1 MAWNLNQGSPVSG
14 VLLHEYKAPTLTN
27 HVDLPSLLPFA
38 AIGGQTHLGVRDV
51 YALSHKEDVP
61 FMIAN
66 IQGKTIENIN
76 GDQYSFDL
84 PTMQENETKLVSVD
98 ATDKSKLGYGGQ
110 PFKIT
115 VSNGRLGGFGSRI
128 TPNPLLP
135 YVLEVTN
142 LERKGEF
149 IQYTVI
155 YRGNMR
161 GEKSIP
167 ANILQPNSFLYKLN
181 GTRSKEFGQDYD
193 SWEIGG
199 GAKRKFISFLSNFEI
214 QTHYHMT
221 DQACN
226 FAGGRRVED
235 KNWVMNNLNSVVEY
249 IGIKSPMSPSTKT
262 YTEFLQSKEGN
273 ASQDVIGFKYFTMLY
288 DKISMGILEKEIIN
302 TMVWEPGGQTGSDG
316 FDKSYI
322 HPGIWHQLDYS
333 GYKRIF
339 SIPNFSK
346 EIILSAIRD
355 FRSGKQELPTYGKE
369 VTYKVRTGRAG
380 IELLNKAFK
389 EEFQAQASGLIMAD
403 KLGQYE
409 GTYKSG
415 IDVYT
420 PWFKSVTIAGQFKLI
435 MEWDPSLDPTR
446 GDDIHNPLV
455 NGYRLSSYSMIIE
468 DYDTSSS
475 NIRILRNQ
483 FLGGGG
489 MRMEVINGTRSH
501 PLYEMTYNGIPVHQ
515 GSNLKTG
522 FGAFFRAVPDTAI
535 VWDPTRLLKLVPRNP
550 LTGQSIL

>member
-38 AIGGQTHLGVRDV
+38 AQGGQTHLGVRDI

-66 IQGKTIENIN
+66 IQGKTIEPIN
-76 GDQYSFDL
+76 GDMYSFDL
-84 PTMQENETKLVSVD
+84 PTMQENETKIVSVD
-98 ATDKSKLGYGGQ
+98 ADDKSKLGYGGQ

-115 VSNGRLGGFGSRI
+115 VTNGRLGGFGSRI
-128 TPNPLLP
+128 TPNPMLP
-135 YVLEVTN
+135 YALEVMN
-142 LERKGEF
+142 LERKGQQV
-149 IQYTVI
+149 QYTVV

-193 SWEIGG
+193 SWEVGG
-199 GAKRKFISFLSNFEI
+199 GAKRKFLSFLTNAEL

-226 FAGGRRVED
+226 FADGRRVED
-235 KNWVMNNLNSVVEY
+235 KSWVVNNLNTVVEY
-249 IGIKSPMSPSTKT
+249 IGIKSPMAPSVKT
-262 YTEFLQSKEGN
+262 YSQFLQGGGSP
-273 ASQDVIGFKYFTMLY
+273 SQDVIGFKFFTMLY
-288 DKISMGILEKEIIN
+288 DKISMGILEKEVIN
-302 TMVWEPGGQTGSDG
+302 TMVWDPGSVTGNDG
-316 FDKSYI
+316 LDKSYI
-322 HPGIWHQLDYS
+322 HPGVWHQLDYS
-333 GYKRIF
+333 GYKHIY
-339 SIPNFSK
+339 SIPTFSK
-346 EIILSAIRD
+346 EIILSAIRS
-355 FRSGKQELPTYGKE
+355 FRAGKQEQPTYGNE
-369 VTYKVRTGRAG
+369 VTYRIRTGRAG
-380 IELLNKAFK
+380 VEMLNKAFEK
-389 EEFQAQASGLIMAD
+389 EFNAQASGLLLAD

-409 GTYKSG
+409 GTYKTGLS
-415 IDVYT
+415 VYT
-420 PWFKSVTIAGQFKLI
+420 PWYKQVTIAGQFTLVF
-435 MEWDPSLDPTR
+435 EWDPSLDPTR
-446 GDDIHNPLV
+446 QDDIHNPMV

-501 PLYEMTYNGIPVHQ
+501 PLFEMTHNGIPVHQ
-515 GSNLKTG
+515 GANLKTG
-522 FGAFFRAVPDTAI
+522 FGAFFRAIPDTAI

-550 LTGQSIL
+550 LTGQAIL

>member
-1 MAWNLNQGSPVSG
+1 MSWNLNQGSPVSG

-76 GDQYSFDL
+76 GDSYSFDL
-84 PTMQENETKLVSVD
+84 PSMQENETKLVSVD
-98 ATDKSKLGYGGQ
+98 QEDKSKLGYGGQ

-135 YVLEVTN
+135 YALEVSN
-142 LERKGEF
+142 VEKKGKHV
-149 IQYTVI
+149 QYTVI

-199 GAKRKFISFLSNFEI
+199 GAKRKFLSFLSNFEI

-235 KNWVMNNLNSVVEY
+235 KNWVANNLNSVVEY
-249 IGIKSPMSPSTKT
+249 IGIKSPMAPSIST
-262 YTEFLQSKEGN
+262 YTQFLQSGGST
-273 ASQDVIGFKYFTMLY
+273 SQDVIGFKYFTMLY

-302 TMVWEPGGQTGSDG
+302 TMVWDPGSVTGNDG

-322 HPGIWHQLDYS
+322 HPGVWHQLDYS
-333 GYKRIF
+333 GYKHIF
-339 SIPNFSK
+339 SIPTFSK
-346 EIILSAIRD
+346 EIILSAIRS
-355 FRSGKQELPTYGKE
+355 FRAGKQELPTYGKE
-369 VTYKVRTGRAG
+369 VVYKIRTGRAG

-389 EEFQAQASGLIMAD
+389 EEFYSQASGLIAAD
-403 KLGQYE
+403 KIGQYE
-409 GTYKSG
+409 GTYKTG

-420 PWFKSVTIAGQFKLI
+420 PWYKSVTIAGQFKLV

-446 GDDIHNPLV
+446 GDDIHNPMV

-468 DYDTSSS
+468 DYDTSAS

-515 GSNLKTG
+515 ASNLKTG

-535 VWDPTRLLKLVPRNP
+535 VWDPTRLLKLTPRNP
-550 LTGQSIL
+550 LTGQAVL

>member
-1 MAWNLNQGSPVSG
+1 MWNLNQGSPVSG
-14 VLLHEYKAPTLTN
+14 VLLHEYKAPTLSS

-38 AIGGQTHLGVRDV
+38 AMGGQTHLGVRDV

-76 GDQYSFDL
+76 GDSYTFDL

-98 ATDKSKLGYGGQ
+98 AEDKTKLGYGGQ

-115 VSNGRLGGFGSRI
+115 VTNGRLGGFGSRI

-135 YVLEVTN
+135 YALEVTH
-142 LERKGEF
+142 LERKGQNV
-149 IQYTVI
+149 QYTVI

-181 GTRSKEFGQDYD
+181 ATRSKEFGQNYD
-193 SWEIGG
+193 SWEVGG
-199 GAKRKFISFLSNFEI
+199 GSKRKFLSMLTNAEL

-226 FAGGRRVED
+226 FADGRRVED
-235 KNWVMNNLNSVVEY
+235 KNWVTNNLNSVVEY
-249 IGIKSPMSPSTKT
+249 IGIKSPMAPSTKT
-262 YTEFLQSKEGN
+262 YTEFLQSGGS
-273 ASQDVIGFKYFTMLY
+273 ASQDVIGFKFFTMLY

-302 TMVWEPGGQTGSDG
+302 TMVWDPGSVTGNDG
-316 FDKSYI
+316 FDRSFI
-322 HPGIWHQLDYS
+322 HPGVWHQLDYS
-333 GYKRIF
+333 GYKHIF
-339 SIPNFSK
+339 SIPTFSK
-346 EIILSAIRD
+346 EIILSAIRT
-355 FRSGKQELPTYGKE
+355 FRAGKQELPTYGNE
-369 VTYKVRTGRAG
+369 VTYKIRTGRAG
-380 IELLNKAFK
+380 VEMLNKAFEK
-389 EEFQAQASGLIMAD
+389 EFNAQASGMIMANQI
-403 KLGQYE
+403 GQFE
-409 GTYKSG
+409 GTYKTGLS
-415 IDVYT
+415 VYT
-420 PWFKSVTIAGQFKLI
+420 PWYKQITIAGQFTLVF
-435 MEWDPSLDPTR
+435 ELDPSLDPTR
-446 GDDIHNPLV
+446 QDDIHNPMV

-501 PLYEMTYNGIPVHQ
+501 PLYQMTHNGIPVHQ
-515 GSNLKTG
+515 GTDLASG
-522 FGAFFRAVPDTAI
+522 FGAFFRATPDTAI

-550 LTGQSIL
+550 LTGQAVL

>member
-1 MAWNLNQGSPVSG
+1 MSWNLNQGSPVSG

-76 GDQYSFDL
+76 GDTYSFDL
-84 PTMQENETKLVSVD
+84 PSMQENETKLVSVD
-98 ATDKSKLGYGGQ
+98 QEDKSKLGYGGQ

-115 VSNGRLGGFGSRI
+115 VSNSRLGGFGSRI

-135 YVLEVTN
+135 YAMEVSN
-142 LERKGEF
+142 VERKGKHV
-149 IQYTVI
+149 QYTVI

-199 GAKRKFISFLSNFEI
+199 GAKRKFLSFLSNFEI

-226 FAGGRRVED
+226 FADGRRVED
-235 KNWVMNNLNSVVEY
+235 KSWVSNNLNSVVEY
-249 IGIKSPMSPSTKT
+249 IGIKSPMAPSIST
-262 YTEFLQSKEGN
+262 YTEFLKSGGS
-273 ASQDVIGFKYFTMLY
+273 ASNDVIGFKYFTMLY
-288 DKISMGILEKEIIN
+288 DKISMGILEKEVIN
-302 TMVWEPGGQTGSDG
+302 TMVWDPGSVTGNDG

-333 GYKRIF
+333 GYKHIF
-339 SIPNFSK
+339 SIPTFSK
-346 EIILSAIRD
+346 EIILSAIRS
-355 FRSGKQELPTYGKE
+355 FRAGKQELPTYGKE
-369 VTYKVRTGRAG
+369 VVYKVRTGRAG
-380 IELLNKAFK
+380 IELLNKALK
-389 EEFQAQASGLIMAD
+389 EEFQSQASGLIAAD

-409 GTYKSG
+409 GTYKTG

-420 PWFKSVTIAGQFKLI
+420 PWYKSVTIAGQFKLV

-468 DYDTSSS
+468 DYDTSAS

-515 GSNLKTG
+515 GSSLKSG

-535 VWDPTRLLKLVPRNP
+535 VWDPTRLLKLTPRNP
-550 LTGQSIL
+550 ITGQAVL

>member
-38 AIGGQTHLGVRDV
+38 AIGGQTNLGVRDV
-51 YALSHKEDVP
+51 YALSHKEDLP

-76 GDQYSFDL
+76 VDSYLFDL
-84 PTMQENETKLVSVD
+84 PTMQENETKIVSVD
-98 ATDKSKLGYGGQ
+98 VADKSKLGYGGQ

-115 VSNGRLGGFGSRI
+115 VTNSRLGGFGSRI

-135 YVLEVTN
+135 YALEVMGV
-142 LERKGEF
+142 ERKNQF
-149 IQYTVI
+149 IQYTVV

-167 ANILQPNSFLYKLN
+167 ANILQQNSFLYKLN

-199 GAKRKFISFLSNFEI
+199 GSKRKFLSFLTNAEL

-226 FAGGRRVED
+226 FADGRRVED
-235 KNWVMNNLNSVVEY
+235 KNWVMSNLNTVVEY
-249 IGIKSPMSPSTKT
+249 IGIKSPMAPQTKT
-262 YTEFLQSKEGN
+262 YTEFLQSGGS
-273 ASQDVIGFKYFTMLY
+273 ASQDVIGFKFFTMLY
-288 DKISMGILEKEIIN
+288 DKISMGILEKEVIN
-302 TMVWEPGGQTGSDG
+302 TMVWDPGSVTGNDG

-322 HPGIWHQLDYS
+322 HPGVWHQLDYS
-333 GYKRIF
+333 GYKHIY
-339 SIPNFSK
+339 SIPTFTK

-355 FRSGKQELPTYGKE
+355 FRAGKQELPTYGNE
-369 VTYKVRTGRAG
+369 VKYRVRTGRAG
-380 IELLNKAFK
+380 IEMLNKAFK
-389 EEFQAQASGLIMAD
+389 EEFNAQATGLMLA
-403 KLGQYE
+403 KELGQYE
-409 GTYKSG
+409 GTYKTG
-415 IDVYT
+415 LKVYT
-420 PWFKSVTIAGQFKLI
+420 PWYREVTIAGQFTLV
-435 MEWDPSLDPTR
+435 MEWDPSLDPYR

-468 DYDTSSS
+468 DYDTSAS
-475 NIRILRNQ
+475 NIRVLRNQ

-515 GSNLKTG
+515 GANLKTG
-522 FGAFFRAVPDTAI
+522 FGAFFRATPDTAI
-535 VWDPTRLLKLVPRNP
+535 VWDPTRLLKLTPRNP
-550 LTGQSIL
+550 ITGQAVL

>member
-1 MAWNLNQGSPVSG
+1 MSWNLNQGSPVSG
-14 VLLHEYKAPTLTN
+14 VLLHEYKAPTLSN

-38 AIGGQTHLGVRDV
+38 AMGGQTHLGVRDV

-66 IQGKTIENIN
+66 IQGKTIESIN

-98 ATDKSKLGYGGQ
+98 QEDKTKLGYGGQ

-115 VSNGRLGGFGSRI
+115 VSNSRLGGFGSRI

-135 YVLEVTN
+135 YALEVTN
-142 LERKGEF
+142 LEKKGKHV
-149 IQYTVI
+149 QYTVV

-181 GTRSKEFGQDYD
+181 GTRSKEFGQNYD

-199 GAKRKFISFLSNFEI
+199 GAKRKFLSFLTNSEL

-226 FAGGRRVED
+226 FADGRRVED
-235 KNWVMNNLNSVVEY
+235 KSWVTNNLNSVVEY
-249 IGIKSPMSPSTKT
+249 IGIKSPMAPQTKT
-262 YTEFLQSKEGN
+262 YTEFLQGGGS

-288 DKISMGILEKEIIN
+288 DKISMGILEKEVIN
-302 TMVWEPGGQTGSDG
+302 TMVWDPGSTTGSDG
-316 FDKSYI
+316 FDRSYI

-333 GYKRIF
+333 GYKHVF
-339 SIPNFSK
+339 SIPTFSK

-355 FRSGKQELPTYGKE
+355 FRAGKQELPTYGNE

-389 EEFQAQASGLIMAD
+389 EEFSAQASGMIMAD

-409 GTYKSG
+409 GTYKTG

-420 PWFKSVTIAGQFKLI
+420 PWFKSVTIAGQFKLV

-468 DYDTSSS
+468 DYDTSAS
-475 NIRILRNQ
+475 NIKILRNQ

-501 PLYEMTYNGIPVHQ
+501 PLFEMTHNGIPVHQ

-522 FGAFFRAVPDTAI
+522 FGAFFRAIPDTAI
-535 VWDPTRLLKLVPRNP
+535 VWDPTRLLKLTPRNP
-550 LTGQSIL
+550 LTGQSVL

>member
-76 GDQYSFDL
+76 GDTYSFDL

-98 ATDKSKLGYGGQ
+98 QEDKSKLGYGGQ

-142 LERKGEF
+142 LDRKGQF
-149 IQYTVI
+149 TQYTVI

-161 GEKSIP
+161 GERSIP
-167 ANILQPNSFLYKLN
+167 ANILQPNSFLYKLS

-199 GAKRKFISFLSNFEI
+199 GAKRKFLSFLTNAEL

-226 FAGGRRVED
+226 FAEGRRVED
-235 KNWVMNNLNSVVEY
+235 KMWVQNNLNSVVEY

-262 YTEFLQSKEGN
+262 YTEFLKSGGD
-273 ASQDVIGFKYFTMLY
+273 AGTDVIGFKFFTMLY
-288 DKISMGILEKEIIN
+288 DKISMGILEKEVIN
-302 TMVWEPGGQTGSDG
+302 TMVWDAGSVTGSDG
-316 FDKSYI
+316 FDQSYI

-333 GYKRIF
+333 GYKHIF
-339 SIPNFSK
+339 SIPTFSK
-346 EIILSAIRD
+346 EIILSAIRR
-355 FRSGKQELPTYGKE
+355 FRAGKQELTTYGKE

-380 IELLNKAFK
+380 IEMLNKAFK
-389 EEFQAQASGLIMAD
+389 EEFNAQASGLLMA
-403 KLGQYE
+403 KELGQYE
-409 GTYKSG
+409 GTYKTG
-415 IDVYT
+415 LKVFT
-420 PWFKSVTIAGQFKLI
+420 PWYSEVTIAGQFRLI
-435 MEWDPSLDPTR
+435 MEMDPSLDPTR

-455 NGYRLSSYSMIIE
+455 NGYRLSSYSLIIE
-468 DYDTSSS
+468 DYDTSAS

-483 FLGGGG
+483 FNQGGG

-501 PLYEMTYNGIPVHQ
+501 PLFQMTNGGIPVHA

-522 FGAFFRAVPDTAI
+522 FGAFFRATPDTAI
-535 VWDPTRLLKLVPRNP
+535 VWDPTKLLKLVPRNP
-550 LTGQSIL
+550 LTGQVNG